1 MKLRKSVVFI
11 SESEKSEPRG
21 SRKSWRTGVLL
32 VLHSLHHWR
41 WRLVLVVR
49 GLGGSVY
56 QSDQA
61 GGGLTV
67 GGELCVVRNINILI
81 SR

>member
-21 SRKSWRTGVLL
+21 RRRSWRTGVLL
-32 VLHSLHHWR
+32 DLLSLHH